1 MTEVYAPSDSSP
13 LSENDLTATAP
24 ERVRGRPFAKGNP
37 GGPGRPRGTRN
48 DTTRL
53 LDQLAGEHA
62 DEIVDQVIKRACEG
76 DLRAAEL
83 VLSRIWSRQPVPSQF
98 RLPPMRTFFD
108 MTAAYGAVNQ
118 AFANGELTPVEAKTA
133 LATIRE
139 HGEAMFRFE
148 GAALYETQ
156 PLQTPKQ
163 E

>member
-1 MTEVYAPSDSSP
+1 MTDVHAPSD
-13 LSENDLTATAP
+13 LSLENDIAQTPP

-62 DEIVDQVIKRACEG
+62 DEIVDQVIKRAREG

-98 RLPPMRTFFD
+98 RLPPMRTCVD
-108 MTAAYGAVNQ
+108 MTAAYRAVNE
-118 AFANGELTPVEAKTA
+118 AFANGELTPIEAKTA
-133 LATIRE
+133 LATITE
-139 HGEAMFRFE
+139 HGEALLRFRLDLE
-148 GAALYETQ
+148 NPNES
-156 PLQTPKQ
+156 